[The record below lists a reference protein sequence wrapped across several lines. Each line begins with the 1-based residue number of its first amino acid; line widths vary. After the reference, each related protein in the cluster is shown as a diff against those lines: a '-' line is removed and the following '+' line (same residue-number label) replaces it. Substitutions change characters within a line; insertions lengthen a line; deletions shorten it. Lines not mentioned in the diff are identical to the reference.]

1 MLPTLPSLTIDVW
14 ADLACPW
21 CWIGERRLRQALE
34 RRPSL
39 HADLRWRPFLLQP
52 DLPPSGMDWTTFVAA
67 KFGGME
73 RAAPAFRQVQGAG
86 AAEGLDFRFD
96 RMRRAPA
103 TRDAHRLV
111 LAASEVGMAWEMAE
125 SLFRAHFTDGMDLN
139 DRDDL
144 LAAAHRG
151 GLDEAVAAGVLDGD
165 RGNAELREGR
175 EEALQ
180 LGIQGVPFFVFG
192 NRYAVSGAHPPEAI
206 LQAIDAT
213 LRDLVLQS

>member
-1 MLPTLPSLTIDVW
+1 MLPTLPSLAIDVW
-14 ADLACPW
+14 ADIACPW
-21 CWIGERRLRQALE
+21 CWIGERRLRRALE
-34 RRPSL
+34 QRPAL
-39 HADLRWRPFLLQP
+39 HVDVRWRPFLLQP
-52 DLPPSGMDWTTFVAA
+52 DLPSSGMDWTAFVES

-86 AAEGLDFRFD
+86 SAEGVEFRFD
-96 RMRRAPA
+96 RMRRAPS

-111 LAASEVGMAWEMAE
+111 LAAAEVGMAWEMAE
-125 SLFRAHFTDGMDLN
+125 SLFRAHFTDSMDLN

-151 GLDEAVAAGVLDGD
+151 GLDEGVAAAVLDGD
-165 RGNAELREGR
+165 QGLAELREGR
-175 EEALQ
+175 EQALQ

-192 NRYAVSGAHPPEAI
+192 NRYAVSGAHPPESM